1 MEIIKSSTYRQGF
14 QVILRFKLTQY
25 VRDEELLRSLVTYL
39 RCGSYTQ
46 ASRDVGEFICTKFS
60 DIINQIIPYFI
71 KYPGPHPPRV
81 GLPPPRGEFSELNI
95 LILLIFVK

>member
-14 QVILRFKLTQY
+14 QVILRFKLTQH

-46 ASRDVGEFICTKFS
+46 AYRDVGDLICTKFS
-60 DIINQIIPYFI
+60 DIINQIIPFFI
-71 KYPGPHPPRV
+71 KYP
-81 GLPPPRGEFSELNI
+81 I
-95 LILLIFVK
+95 LGVKYLDFADFCQVADFIKAKKHLTE